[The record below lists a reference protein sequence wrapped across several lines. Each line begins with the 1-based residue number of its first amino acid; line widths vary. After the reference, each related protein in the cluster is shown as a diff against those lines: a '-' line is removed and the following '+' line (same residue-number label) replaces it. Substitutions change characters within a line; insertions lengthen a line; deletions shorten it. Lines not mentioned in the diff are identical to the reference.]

1 MLAATHAVVHPQQ
14 LTRTNPPP
22 KGAALSA
29 MIRRVCCTFGRA
41 TGRGYGMNDD
51 PSGAPIGE
59 DARIDALD
67 KRLKALR
74 EREEERNRPKAGA
87 ETDAN
92 YRMGNRVLA
101 ELIGGLAGG
110 AFIGW
115 VIDQFAGTSP
125 WGLLVMLFMGVFVA
139 FRNIIR
145 ISSRRPD

>member
-1 MLAATHAVVHPQQ
+1 
-14 LTRTNPPP
+14 
-22 KGAALSA
+22 
-29 MIRRVCCTFGRA
+29 
-41 TGRGYGMNDD
+41 MNDE
-51 PSGAPIGE
+51 PSGIEPIGE

-74 EREEERNRPKAGA
+74 ELEDERNRPKAGGEA
-87 ETDAN
+87 DAN
-92 YRMGNRVLA
+92 YRLGNRVLA

-125 WGLLVMLFMGVFVA
+125 WGLLVMLFMGVVVA

-145 ISSRRPD
+145 ISSRRPE